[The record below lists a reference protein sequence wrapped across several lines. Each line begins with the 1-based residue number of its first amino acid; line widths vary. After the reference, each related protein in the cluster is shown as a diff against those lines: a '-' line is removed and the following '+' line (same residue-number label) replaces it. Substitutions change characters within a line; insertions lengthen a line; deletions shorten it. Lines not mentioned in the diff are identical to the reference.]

1 METAAI
7 IQLIG
12 SLGLP
17 GAILILLIFLANKH
31 LPNLVKHF
39 QAMETQLTVLATSIQ
54 LLIQRIDKNSK

>member
-1 METAAI
+1 METTAI

-39 QAMETQLTVLATSIQ
+39 QAIETQLTVLATSIQ
-54 LLIQRIDKNSK
+54 LLIQQIDKNSK